1 VIIADLIRRAF
12 ATHADRPAI
21 ASGDVVVSYA
31 QVADRSYRLVNAL
44 RERGIAPGDR
54 VATLAANNVTSLEVI
69 TGLALGGYARTA
81 LHAMNSGE
89 AHLQMLDASGARV
102 LLTTMDFYS
111 RFHSEFAAATQLE
124 HVLVLDAADPALLD
138 YEAVLAAADPAD
150 AAVPVSADDILHL
163 AYSSGSTGTP
173 RASVHTHESWS
184 AVTVD
189 HATMLPRI
197 TPEDVYLAAAPLTH
211 AASTVIFL
219 LLARGASIQ
228 ILEHFDPADALS
240 LIERKRC
247 SLTVMVPTMLA
258 SLATHPDVGRYDL
271 SSMRAIVYA
280 GAPISAATARAAQQ
294 ALGDVLFQT
303 YGQSECLPVSCLT
316 PEDHALG
323 VSTDEKILTS
333 AGRPCLNAQLKIVDD
348 AGQPVEA
355 GRVGEILVSTLGRMR
370 GIYADPIAT
379 AERITEDGFVRT
391 NDIGYLDERGLLFVV
406 DRKNDMIISGGFNI
420 WPAEIETAL
429 LRHPD
434 VTEAI
439 AIGIPHPRWGETPV
453 AIVVTRPGSAVQ
465 ADELIELCKAQI
477 GSMKKPT
484 EIVLRTDP
492 LPRNEFGKL
501 SRRALREQF
510 WPAASL
516 PDRQVSG
523 A

>member
-21 ASGDVVVSYA
+21 ASGDAALTYA
-31 QVADRSYRLVNAL
+31 QVADHSFRLVNAL
-44 RERGIAPGDR
+44 RERGIRPGDR
-54 VATLAANNVTSLEVI
+54 VATLAANNLTSLELM

-89 AHLQMLDASGARV
+89 AHREMLDASGARV
-102 LLTTMDFYS
+102 LFTTREFSD
-111 RFHSEFAAATQLE
+111 RFRAELAAVATLE
-124 HVLVLDAADPALLD
+124 YVIVLGATADGPLD
-138 YEAVLAAADPAD
+138 YEAVLADADPVD
-150 AAVPVSADDILHL
+150 ARVPVSGDDILHL

-173 RASVHTHESWS
+173 RASVHTHESWM

-189 HATMLPRI
+189 HATMLPRV
-197 TPEDVYLAAAPLTH
+197 TAADVYLAAAPLTH
-211 AASTVIFL
+211 AASTVLYL
-219 LLARGASIQ
+219 LLDRGASIQ
-228 ILEHFDPADALS
+228 ILEHFDPVDALR
-240 LIERKRC
+240 LIERERC

-258 SLATHPDVGRYDL
+258 SLATHPDVASFDL
-271 SSMRAIVYA
+271 SSMRAIMYA

-316 PEDHALG
+316 PADHALG
-323 VSTDEKILTS
+323 VATDERILTS
-333 AGRPCLNAQLKIVDD
+333 AGRPCLDAGLRIVDD
-348 AGQPVEA
+348 AGQPVAA
-355 GRVGEILVSTLGRMR
+355 GQVGEILVSTRGRMR
-370 GIYADPIAT
+370 GIFGDPVAT
-379 AERITEDGFVRT
+379 AERITDDGFVRT

-429 LRHPD
+429 LGHPD
-434 VTEAI
+434 VVEAI
-439 AIGIPHPRWGETPV
+439 AIGIPHARWGETPV
-453 AIVVTRPGSAVQ
+453 ALVVTRGGADVQ
-465 ADELIELCKAQI
+465 PDELIELCKTAI

-484 EIVLRTDP
+484 EILLRTDP

-501 SRRALREQF
+501 SRRSLREQF
-510 WPAASL
+510 WPAATG
-516 PDRQVSG
+516 DRQVSG

>member
-1 VIIADLIRRAF
+1 MIIADLIRRAF
-12 ATHADRPAI
+12 ATHGALPAI
-21 ASGDVVVSYA
+21 TSGDVTLTYA
-31 QVADRSYRLVNAL
+31 QVADRSHRLVNSL
-44 RERGIAPGDR
+44 RDRGIQPGDR
-54 VATLAANNVTSLEVI
+54 VATLAPNNITSLELM

-89 AHLQMLDASGARV
+89 AHREMLEASGARV
-102 LLTTMDFYS
+102 LVTTYEFAD
-111 RFHSEFAAATQLE
+111 RFHAEFAAVPGLK
-124 HVLVLDAADPALLD
+124 HVVVLGAEQSGVLD
-138 YEAVLAAADPAD
+138 YEAMLADADPAD
-150 AAVPVSADDILHL
+150 AQVAVTGETILHL
-163 AYSSGSTGTP
+163 AYSSGSTGTA
-173 RASVHTHESWS
+173 RASVHTHESWM

-197 TPEDVYLAAAPLTH
+197 TSDDVYLAAAPLTH
-211 AASTVIFL
+211 AASTVLYL
-219 LLARGASIQ
+219 LLGRGASIQ
-228 ILEHFDPADALS
+228 ILEHFAPADALAM
-240 LIERKRC
+240 IERERC
-247 SLTVMVPTMLA
+247 TLTVMVPTMLGA
-258 SLATHPDVGRYDL
+258 LATHPDIARFDL

-316 PEDHALG
+316 PADHALG
-323 VSTDEKILTS
+323 VATDERILTS
-333 AGRPCLNAQLKIVDD
+333 AGRPCINAQIKIVDD
-348 AGQPVEA
+348 AGAPVA
-355 GRVGEILVSTLGRMR
+355 SGHVGEILVSTRGRMR
-370 GIYADPIAT
+370 AIYGDPVAT
-379 AERITEDGFVRT
+379 AERITDDGFVRT

-434 VTEAI
+434 VVEAI

-453 AIVVTRPGSAVQ
+453 ALVVTRVDASVD
-465 ADELIELCKAQI
+465 ADELIELCKTEI

-484 EIVLRTDP
+484 EIRLTHDP

-501 SRRALREQF
+501 SRRALRQEF
-510 WPAASL
+510 WPDVPSL
-516 PDRQVSG
+516 DRQVSG

>member
-12 ATHADRPAI
+12 ATHADRTAI
-21 ASGDVVVSYA
+21 ASGSDSLSYA
-31 QVADRSYRLVNAL
+31 DVADRSFRIVNAL
-44 RERGIAPGDR
+44 RDRGIQPGDR
-54 VATLAANNVTSLEVI
+54 VATLSTNNLSSLELM

-81 LHAMNSGE
+81 LHAMNSAE
-89 AHLQMLDASGARV
+89 AHRDMLDASGARV
-102 LLTTMDFYS
+102 LFTT
-111 RFHSEFAAATQLE
+111 SEFAERFRDQLAAAPALE
-124 HVLVLDAADPALLD
+124 HVIVLGPE
-138 YEAVLAAADPAD
+138 YEAVLATADPAD
-150 AAVPVSADDILHL
+150 ARVPLTGDDILHL

-173 RASVHTHESWS
+173 RASVHTHESWM

-197 TPEDVYLAAAPLTH
+197 TASDVYLAAAPLTH
-211 AASTVIFL
+211 AASTVLYL
-219 LLARGASIQ
+219 LLARGSSIQ
-228 ILEHFDPADALS
+228 ILEHFDPVDALT
-240 LIERKRC
+240 LIERERC

-258 SLATHPDVGRYDL
+258 ALATHPDVARYDL

-316 PEDHALG
+316 PADHALG
-323 VSTDEKILTS
+323 VETDERILTS
-333 AGRPCLNAQLKIVDD
+333 AGRPCLDARLKIVDD
-348 AGQPVEA
+348 GGEPVAVGQ
-355 GRVGEILVSTLGRMR
+355 VGEILVSTRGRMR
-370 GIYADPIAT
+370 GIFGDPVAT
-379 AERITEDGFVRT
+379 AERITPDGFVRT

-434 VTEAI
+434 VVEAI
-439 AIGIPHPRWGETPV
+439 AIGLPHPKWGETPV
-453 AIVVTRPGSAVQ
+453 AVVVTRDGSAVG
-465 ADELIELCKAQI
+465 ADELIELCKQQI

-484 EIVLRTDP
+484 EILLRTDP

-510 WPAASL
+510 WPAG
-516 PDRQVSG
+516 DRQVSG

>member
-1 VIIADLIRRAF
+1 VIIADLLRRAF
-12 ATHADRPAI
+12 ATHAARVAI
-21 ASGDVVVSYA
+21 ASGDESLTYA

-44 RERGIAPGDR
+44 RDRGIEPGDR
-54 VATLAANNVTSLEVI
+54 VATLAPNNLTSLELM

-89 AHLQMLDASGARV
+89 AHRDMLDASGARV
-102 LLTTMDFYS
+102 LFTTMEFYD
-111 RFHSEFAAATQLE
+111 RFRAELATASSLE
-124 HVLVLDAADPALLD
+124 HVIVLGASDDSLLD
-138 YEAVLAAADPAD
+138 YEAVLATSDATD
-150 AAVPVSADDILHL
+150 AAVPVTGETILHL

-173 RASVHTHESWS
+173 RASMHTHESWM

-189 HATMLPRI
+189 HATMLPRM
-197 TPEDVYLAAAPLTH
+197 TSDDVYLAAAPLTH
-211 AASTVIFL
+211 AASTVLYL
-219 LLARGASIQ
+219 LLARGSSIQ
-228 ILEHFDPADALS
+228 ILEHFDPVDALS
-240 LIERKRC
+240 LIERARC

-258 SLATHPDVGRYDL
+258 SLATHPDVGRFDL

-280 GAPISAATARAAQQ
+280 GAPISVATARAAQQ
-294 ALGDVLFQT
+294 VLGDVLFQT

-316 PEDHALG
+316 PADHALG
-323 VSTDEKILTS
+323 VATDERILTS
-333 AGRPCLNAQLKIVDD
+333 AGRPCLNAAVRIVDD
-348 AGQPVEA
+348 EGRPVAAGQ
-355 GRVGEILVSTLGRMR
+355 VGEILVSTLGRMR
-370 GIYADPIAT
+370 GIYGDPVAT
-379 AERITEDGFVRT
+379 AERITPDGFVRT

-420 WPAEIETAL
+420 WPAEIENAL

-434 VTEAI
+434 VVEAI

-453 AIVVTRPGSAVQ
+453 ALVVTRDGSTVQ
-465 ADELIELCKAQI
+465 TDELIELCKVEI

-510 WPAASL
+510 WPSAATAS
-516 PDRQVSG
+516 RQVSG

>member
-1 VIIADLIRRAF
+1 MIIADLIRRAF

-21 ASGDVVVSYA
+21 SSGAHALTYA

-44 RERGIAPGDR
+44 RDRGIQPGDR
-54 VATLAANNVTSLEVI
+54 VATLAPNNVTSLELM

-81 LHAMNSGE
+81 LHAMNSGD
-89 AHLQMLDASGARV
+89 AHREMLEASGARV
-102 LLTTMDFYS
+102 LFTTREFAE
-111 RFHSEFAAATQLE
+111 RFHAELATIAALE
-124 HVLVLDAADPALLD
+124 YVVVLGADHDDALD
-138 YEAVLAAADPAD
+138 YEKMLAASDPTD
-150 AAVPVSADDILHL
+150 VRVPVNGDTILHL

-173 RASVHTHESWS
+173 RASVHTHESWM
-184 AVTVD
+184 AVTAD
-189 HATMLPRI
+189 HAIMLPRV
-197 TPEDVYLAAAPLTH
+197 TSDDVYLAAAPLTH
-211 AASTVIFL
+211 AASTVLYL
-219 LLARGASIQ
+219 LLGRGASIQ
-228 ILEHFDPADALS
+228 ILEHFDPADALR
-240 LIERKRC
+240 LIERERC

-258 SLATHPDVGRYDL
+258 ALATHPDVATFDL

-280 GAPISAATARAAQQ
+280 GAPISAATARAAQH

-316 PEDHALG
+316 PADHALG
-323 VSTDEKILTS
+323 VATDERILTS
-333 AGRPCLNAQLKIVDD
+333 AGRPCLDARLKIVDD
-348 AGQPVEA
+348 AGEPV
-355 GRVGEILVSTLGRMR
+355 GPGHVGEILVSTRGQMR
-370 GIYADPIAT
+370 GIYGDPIAT
-379 AERITEDGFVRT
+379 TERITADGFVRT
-391 NDIGYLDERGLLFVV
+391 NDIGYLDDRGLLFVV

-434 VTEAI
+434 VVEAI

-453 AIVVTRPGSAVQ
+453 AIVVTREDSAAS
-465 ADELIELCKAQI
+465 ADELIELCKTEI

-484 EIVLRTDP
+484 EILLRTEP

-510 WPAASL
+510 WPAIQT
-516 PDRQVSG
+516 PGRQVSG

>member
-1 VIIADLIRRAF
+1 VIIADLVRRAF

-21 ASGDVVVSYA
+21 ASGDAEKTYA
-31 QVADRSYRLVNAL
+31 DVAERSYRLVNAL
-44 RERGIAPGDR
+44 RDRGIRPGDR
-54 VATLAANNVTSLEVI
+54 VATLASNNVTSLELM

-81 LHAMNSGE
+81 LHAMNSGD
-89 AHLQMLDASGARV
+89 AHSQMLEASGARV
-102 LLTTMDFYS
+102 LFTTMEFYD
-111 RFHSEFAAATQLE
+111 RFRAELAAVSGLE
-124 HVLVLDAADPALLD
+124 HVVVLGATEDGLLD
-138 YEAVLAAADPAD
+138 YEAVLAAADPTD
-150 AAVPVSADDILHL
+150 ARVPVGGDDILHL

-173 RASVHTHESWS
+173 RASVHTHESWT

-197 TPEDVYLAAAPLTH
+197 TADDVYLAAAPLTH
-211 AASTVIFL
+211 AASTVLYVL
-219 LLARGASIQ
+219 LDRGASIQ
-228 ILEHFDPADALS
+228 ILEHFDPTDALR
-240 LIERKRC
+240 LIERERC

-258 SLATHPDVGRYDL
+258 SIATHPDVASYDL
-271 SSMRAIVYA
+271 SSMRAILYA

-316 PEDHALG
+316 PADHALG
-323 VSTDEKILTS
+323 VATDERILTS
-333 AGRPCLNAQLKIVDD
+333 AGRPCLDADLRIVDD
-348 AGQPVEA
+348 EGVPVATGQ
-355 GRVGEILVSTLGRMR
+355 VGEILVSTRGRMR
-370 GIYADPIAT
+370 GIYGDPVAT
-379 AERITEDGFVRT
+379 AERITADGFVRT

-434 VTEAI
+434 VVEAI

-453 AIVVTRPGSAVQ
+453 ALVVTRDGSAVQ
-465 ADELIELCKAQI
+465 AGELIELCKAQI

-484 EIVLRTDP
+484 EIVLRTEP

-501 SRRALREQF
+501 SRRTLREQF
-510 WPAASL
+510 WPTTTR
-516 PDRQVSG
+516 DRQVSG